1 MKEELM
7 SQPQPEFYTV
17 GGAVKPTAP
26 CYLPRS
32 ADVELMNALL
42 GKQYCYILTPRQ
54 MGKTSLIARTMQS
67 LRQSGIRC
75 AKIDLTGIGTTNIT
89 SDQWYLSQIKSIT
102 IQLQLNIDY
111 LSWWKD
117 QEHLGS
123 TRRFVDFLKEAVVP
137 SLEKSAAIFVDEIDS
152 IQNLSS
158 LKDDYFAAIR
168 SLYNERAFVPALDKL
183 SFVLVGVASPSE
195 LIRDVKRTPFNIGKR
210 IQLSDFD
217 EDEARPLA
225 VGLAPDNDLALAL
238 LKQVLLWTNGHPYL
252 TQKTCNRVA
261 QWAKESWNPSE
272 VPVVVDDL
280 VRELYIAEGKRQSD
294 DNLRFVRDRV
304 IEVGDVRERLEI
316 YRQIREGSLLIDSDR
331 DPLITTLKLSGIIKT
346 TDHGTLIV
354 RNNIY
359 NRVFDESWIRSE
371 LHQAPEDK
379 AAQAR
384 ESKKTFKYDAFISYS
399 HRDEAWVLKT
409 LLPQL
414 ESGGVRVAIDVRDF
428 IPGMQS
434 TVNMER
440 IAAESRYLIMVIS
453 PAWVASEWS
462 SFESLIFK
470 STDPARLRQRL
481 IPVLIKESNL
491 PEVISGLTFIDF
503 TRPERQAGSMKLLL
517 SAVGAKVSATNKEY
531 EDESMSVDHIQYN
544 TSAIRELIRDCFSD
558 EEFRIFVYDFYR
570 IVYGKFT
577 PDMSFDWQVQLI
589 IEYAEERNQLGELVD
604 HIAELRPRQYKKF
617 ERKIFLSSH

>member
-1 MKEELM
+1 MKEEIM

-17 GGAVKPTAP
+17 GGAVKPTAL

-42 GKQYCYILTPRQ
+42 DKQYCYILTPRQ

-67 LRQSGIRC
+67 LRQYGISC

-89 SDQWYLSQIKSIT
+89 NDQWYLSQIKSTT
-102 IQLQLNIDY
+102 IQLQLNVDY

-123 TRRFVDFLKEAVVP
+123 TRRFVDFFREVVVP
-137 SLEKSAAIFVDEIDS
+137 ALKKSAVIFVDEIDS
-152 IQNLSS
+152 IQNLSD

-168 SLYNERAFVPALDKL
+168 SLYNERAFVPALEKI

-195 LIRDVKRTPFNIGKR
+195 LIQDVKRTPFNIGKR
-210 IQLSDFD
+210 IQLSDFN
-217 EDEARPLA
+217 EDEAKPLA
-225 VGLAPDNDLALAL
+225 VGLAPDNDQALAL

-280 VRELYIAEGKRQSD
+280 VRELFIAEGQRQSD

-304 IEVGDVRERLEI
+304 IEVGGVKNRLEI
-316 YRQIREGSLLIDSDR
+316 YRQIREGNLLTDSDR
-331 DPLITTLKLSGIIKT
+331 DPLITTLKLSGIVKT
-346 TDHGTLIV
+346 TDQGTLTV

-371 LHQAPEDK
+371 LHKAPDQK
-379 AAQAR
+379 GDQVS
-384 ESKKTFKYDAFISYS
+384 ESKKIFKYDAFLSYG

-409 LLPQL
+409 LLPKL
-414 ESGGVRVAIDVRDF
+414 ESGGLRVAIDVRDF
-428 IPGMQS
+428 IPGVPS
-434 TVNMER
+434 IVNMER
-440 IAAESRYLIMVIS
+440 IAAESRYLILVMS
-453 PAWVASEWS
+453 PSWVASEWTNI
-462 SFESLIFK
+462 ENLILQ
-470 STDPARLRQRL
+470 STDPAALQARL
-481 IPVLIKESNL
+481 IPLMIKESNFPGRL
-491 PEVISGLTFIDF
+491 STLSYLDF
-503 TRPERQAGSMKLLL
+503 TKQEYQAMNMKQLL
-517 SAVGAKVSATNKEY
+517 SILGAKKSTTGKEH
-531 EDESMSVDHIQYN
+531 EDEITSVDHIQYN
-544 TSAIRELIRDCFSD
+544 TNAIRELIQDGFSQ

-570 IVYGKFT
+570 AVYGKFT
-577 PDMSFDWQVQLI
+577 PDMSFNWQIQLI
-589 IEYAEERNQLGELVD
+589 IEYAEERDQLGELVD

-617 ERKIFLSSH
+617 ERKIILSSQ